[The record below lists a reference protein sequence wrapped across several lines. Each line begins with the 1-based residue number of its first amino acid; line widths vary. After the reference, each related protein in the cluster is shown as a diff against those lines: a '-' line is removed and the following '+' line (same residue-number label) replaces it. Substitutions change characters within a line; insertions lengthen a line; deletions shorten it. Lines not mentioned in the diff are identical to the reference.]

1 MKVISPTLKERK
13 RYILFKIHS
22 NQEIE
27 KETVAKQCT
36 EACLRFLGEFGCAE
50 AGVQFLPETW
60 DRKTKTGIIRT
71 GHKWV
76 DQTKS
81 ALILIKQIGGKKAT
95 VSTIL
100 TSGSLN
106 KLKQT
111 RNKSANLDHTIKMK
125 KERK

>member
-1 MKVISPTLKERK
+1 VSSLKVISPTLKERK

-22 NQEIE
+22 DTEIS
-27 KETVAKQCT
+27 KDTIAKQCT

-60 DRKTKTGIIRT
+60 DKKTQTGIIKT

-81 ALILIKQIGGKKAT
+81 ALILIKEINGKKT
-95 VSTIL
+95 TLSTIS
-100 TSGSLN
+100 TSG
-106 KLKQT
+106 
-111 RNKSANLDHTIKMK
+111 TIDKVK
-125 KERK
+125 GKRK

>member
-1 MKVISPTLKERK
+1 VKTVKVLSPTLKERK

-22 NQEIE
+22 DNILKKEI
-27 KETVAKQCT
+27 VAKQCT

-60 DRKTKTGIIRT
+60 DQKEQTGIIRT

-76 DQTKS
+76 DKTKS
-81 ALILIKQIGGKKAT
+81 ALALIKEINGKKVT

-106 KLKQT
+106 KLK
-111 RNKSANLDHTIKMK
+111 K
-125 KERK
+125 